1 MDPKRV
7 GRLAFYLLF
16 LPVLLVLVA
25 CTEKKSEPDK
35 KALPLKMGIEVGNL
49 APDFNIRNLKGG
61 SASLSDYRGKIVLV
75 NFWATWC
82 GPCKAEMPSM
92 EALYRSHGRND
103 FEILAVSIDLG
114 DEAPVR
120 SFVEDFGFTF
130 PILLDSQFDVNDL
143 FQIRVVPTSIVID
156 RNGVVTDRL
165 LGAKD
170 WNDPDAQA
178 FVKELIK
185 RPYERIGQTD
195 PGDATDVSTK
205 G

>member
-1 MDPKRV
+1 M
-7 GRLAFYLLF
+7 GFF
-16 LPVLLVLVA
+16 LRFAYCFLIILISSFQAA
-25 CTEKKSEPDK
+25 CTEKKFEPEK
-35 KALPLKMGIEVGNL
+35 KAVPLKTGIEVGNL
-49 APDFNIRNLKGG
+49 APDFNIKNLGGG
-61 SASLSDYRGKIVLV
+61 SASLSDYRGKVVLV

-92 EALYRSHGRND
+92 EALYRSHGRDD

-114 DEAPVR
+114 DETPVR

-143 FQIRVVPTSIVID
+143 FQVRVVPTSIVID

-178 FVKELIK
+178 FVKELIQ
-185 RPYERIGQTD
+185 RPHEQISQSGV
-195 PGDATDVSTK
+195 GANKK

>member
-1 MDPKRV
+1 MDPKRI
-7 GRLAFYLLF
+7 RRIAFYVLF
-16 LPVLLVLVA
+16 LPLLLFQVA
-25 CTEKKSEPDK
+25 CTETKIEPK
-35 KALPLKMGIEVGNL
+35 GKALPLKTGVEVGNL
-49 APDFNIRNLKGG
+49 APDFNIRTLKGD
-61 SASLSDYRGKIVLV
+61 STSLSDYRGKVVLV

-92 EALYRSHGRND
+92 EALYRSHGRDD

-143 FQIRVVPTSIVID
+143 FQVRVVPTSIVID

-178 FVKELIK
+178 FVKEIIN
-185 RPYERIGQTD
+185 RPYERIGRFDEGASTD
-195 PGDATDVSTK
+195 TK

>member
-1 MDPKRV
+1 MDRFQIR
-7 GRLAFYLLF
+7 RLAFYSLLF
-16 LPVLLVLVA
+16 WVLLFQIT
-25 CTEKKSEPDK
+25 CTEKKVETEK
-35 KALPLKMGIEVGNL
+35 KAVPLKTGIEIGNI
-49 APDFNIRNLKGG
+49 APDFNIKNLKGG
-61 SASLSDYRGKIVLV
+61 MTSLSDYRGKIVLI

-92 EALYRSHGRND
+92 EALYRSHGRDD

-120 SFVEDFGFTF
+120 SFVGDFGFTF

-143 FQIRVVPTSIVID
+143 FQVRVVPTSIVVD
-156 RNGVVTDRL
+156 RDGVVTDRL

-170 WNDPDAQA
+170 WNDPDAQL

-185 RPYERIGQTD
+185 RPHEQMGRSEVGE
-195 PGDATDVSTK
+195 GVNKK

>member
-1 MDPKRV
+1 MEPKRIK
-7 GRLAFYLLF
+7 RLVFYVLFLSVLLF
-16 LPVLLVLVA
+16 QFA
-25 CTEKKSEPDK
+25 CTETKIGPKE

-49 APDFNIRNLKGG
+49 APDFNIKNLGG
-61 SASLSDYRGKIVLV
+61 GRASLSDYRGKVVLV

-92 EALYRSHGRND
+92 EALYRSHVRDD

-114 DEAPVR
+114 DEAPIR

-143 FQIRVVPTSIVID
+143 FQVRVVPTSIVID

-178 FVKELIK
+178 FVKELVN
-185 RPYERIGQTD
+185 RPYEEIGQSGLAE
-195 PGDATDVSTK
+195 GDNKK